1 MLRPVTLAVV
11 VVALL
16 SAAGARLRVDPLVET
31 RKGLIKGLRSE
42 NGEFSKF
49 LGVPYALVDE
59 DNPFGSSVPHPG
71 FEEIFEAFDDSVVCP
86 QLTDNVAVGSLQCLN
101 LNIYVPNTATSRNKR
116 PVMIW
121 IHGGGFM
128 SGSGTSRDYSFEDLV
143 RHDVIIVSVNYRLGA
158 FGFFCLDSADVPGN
172 QGLKDQVLALK
183 WIKENIEAFGGDT
196 SKITLFG
203 ESAGGVAVELHLL
216 TEQEK
221 FFNRAIIQSGSVF
234 IPGAITKPDNS
245 IPIRMASRLGFETD
259 NFVEAIAFLA
269 DQDPLLVVEATK
281 SDGPVTLTDA
291 TFGSFTACIENEYN
305 GVYRFLANAPENID
319 PKKLRNIPVI
329 YGVNDHEMLILH
341 AFISPE
347 QYEQPAIRNYMKIAF
362 DLKENEIEEDVTHFY
377 IADEPFNPEVFDKFI
392 NFASNYLFNYPV
404 ERSLKK
410 ILSAG
415 NEDIYYYVF
424 SYDGGRNVMK
434 KHLGITAP
442 GAAHADELG
451 YLLAVDLQPGE
462 LVAEEDQL
470 VIDRITTLWTNF
482 AKFGNPTP
490 ETSDLLPVV
499 WSPVTASR
507 RPFLEIGAD
516 FGLKSRPFHDRMAF
530 WDLFYKLY
538 GKLERIH

>member
-59 DNPFGSSVPHPG
+59 DNPFGLPPG
-71 FEEIFEAFDDSVVCP
+71 DD
-86 QLTDNVAVGSLQCLN
+86 L
-101 LNIYVPNTATSRNKR
+101 
-116 PVMIW
+116 

-482 AKFGNPTP
+482 AKFGYVRFI
-490 ETSDLLPVV
+490 LLNIKLSLYVSTYFSWFV
-499 WSPVTASR
+499 LFAQLNYSSFVGTLVGTGFSVLESAAMNAWSIAR
-507 RPFLEIGAD
+507 
-516 FGLKSRPFHDRMAF
+516 K
-530 WDLFYKLY
+530 LF
-538 GKLERIH
+538 